1 MPRHPSLAS
10 SVSRI
15 RGSVFSSLADRLE
28 THAGEVYP
36 LHVGDTWMEP
46 AEGCRMQDLTVE
58 EHPGMHR
65 YAPPHGLPALL
76 DAIVERMRAR
86 LGVRIERDHLLV
98 SAGATGALG
107 AAVGAIV
114 SPGEEV
120 LILGP
125 HWPLIDGIVRSFH
138 GAPVVVPFI
147 GVATDRESAVEVVE
161 ARRTRRTVA
170 VYLSSPNNPTGR
182 FIPPSWIAAL
192 VEWAA
197 RRGLWVLSDEV
208 YEDYVYRGEHRYA
221 WPIAPERTFSAH
233 SFSKAFGMAGN
244 RCGFVVGP
252 PAAMA
257 EVRKVATHSFYSA
270 PTASQ
275 LAALRALGGAGDAW
289 VARAREAYRD
299 LGKKAAAAL
308 GVEEPEGST
317 FLFLDVAE
325 RLDGRGLA
333 GFLEDCV
340 EQGVFVAP
348 GPSFGPYPTHVRV
361 CFTAAPPDRLER
373 GFARLAGVLGRR
385 ATGAT
390 A

>member
-1 MPRHPSLAS
+1 MPRHPSLAP
-10 SVSRI
+10 SVSSI
-15 RGSVFSSLADRLE
+15 RSSVFSSLADRLE
-28 THAGEVYP
+28 THPGEVYP

-46 AEGCRMQDLTVE
+46 AEGCRMQDLTVD

-86 LGVRIERDHLLV
+86 LGVRIERDHVLV

-114 SPGEEV
+114 SPGEEI

-138 GAPVVVPFI
+138 GVPVVVPFI
-147 GVATDRESAVEVVE
+147 GVATDPNSSVEIVE

-170 VYLSSPNNPTGR
+170 LYLSSPNNPTGR
-182 FIPPSWIAAL
+182 VIPSSWIASL

-197 RRGLWVLSDEV
+197 RRRLWVLSDEV

-221 WPIAPERTFSAH
+221 WTFAPERTFSVH

-252 PAAMA
+252 PAAMP
-257 EVRKVATHSFYSA
+257 EVRKVSTHSFYSA

-289 VARAREAYRD
+289 VSRAREAYFV

-308 GVEEPEGST
+308 GVDEPEGST
-317 FLFLDVAE
+317 FLFLDVAD

-373 GFARLAGVLGRR
+373 GFARLAGLLGRR
-385 ATGAT
+385 GGRPAG
-390 A
+390 